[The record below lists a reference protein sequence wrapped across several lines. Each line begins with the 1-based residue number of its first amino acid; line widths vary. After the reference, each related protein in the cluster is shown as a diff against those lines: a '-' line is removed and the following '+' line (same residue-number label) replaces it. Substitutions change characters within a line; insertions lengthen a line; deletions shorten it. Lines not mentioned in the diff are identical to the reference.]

1 MESKINKTI
10 SIVTPFY
17 NQEQFIE
24 ETIQSVLSQEG
35 DFYIEYIVVDDG
47 SPDNGKDIIKKYED
61 LIKNNKYQIKCLGID
76 FKWWTQTNGGQCNAI
91 NNGFKKATGDIWAWI
106 NSDDYY
112 LPGTF
117 NFIIKKF
124 KENPDKD
131 MIYGHC
137 NALYEETGKL
147 KKLTAEQGNFETF
160 LRRNHS
166 VCQPATFFKPGIY
179 RKVEGLDESLKYAL
193 DYDLWLKMLKAKA
206 KILCV
211 DKTLANF
218 RFWEKSHSTTSQDK
232 FNQERRLIFK
242 RYGGNIVDP
251 KTIYAIRSYIPGTTY
266 LREKYPNFYKK
277 IKKILYFFIDK
288 LHY

>member
-17 NQEQFIE
+17 NQEKFLE
-24 ETIQSVLSQEG
+24 ETIKSVLSQEG
-35 DFYIEYIVVDDG
+35 NFYIEYIIVDDG
-47 SPDNGKDIIKKYED
+47 SPDNGREILKKYEE
-61 LIKNNKYQIKCLGID
+61 LLKNKKYHTKCLGIN
-76 FKWWTQTNGGQCNAI
+76 FKWWTQKNNGQCNAI
-91 NNGFKKATGDIWAWI
+91 NNGFKKATGHIWAWI

-112 LPGTF
+112 LPKAF
-117 NFIIKKF
+117 YFAIKKF
-124 KENPDKD
+124 KENPSID

-137 NALYEETGKL
+137 NALYEETGKI
-147 KKLTAEQGNFETF
+147 KKLIAEQGDFKTF
-160 LRRNHS
+160 LKRNHS
-166 VCQPATFFKPGIY
+166 ICQPATFFKPEIY
-179 RKVEGLDESLKYAL
+179 KKVGGLDENLKYAL
-193 DYDLWLKMLKAKA
+193 DYDLWLKMLEGGA

-242 RYGGNIVDP
+242 RYKGNIIDP
-251 KTIYAIRSYIPGTTY
+251 KTIYTIRSYIPLSSY
-266 LREKYPNFYKK
+266 FRKKYPKLYKK
-277 IKKILYFFIDK
+277 IKKIFYFFIDK